1 MSAPEE
7 PGSEPIRIVIAEDE
21 AIIRLDLREI
31 LEEEGY
37 LVVGECGRGDEAVEL
52 VSTLRPDVAIL
63 DVKMPGMDGI
73 SAAQILSERRLCA
86 VVLLTAFSQRDLIQS
101 ASNAGVLAYLVKP
114 FQAEDLVPA
123 IEVAKR
129 SFEKLNSLVDG
140 SEALKQQLEDRK
152 RIDRAKAVLMNEF
165 EFNEAGA
172 FRYLQRQA
180 MDHRV
185 SSREIAE
192 RILDGSL
199 TPTLGQQ

>member
-172 FRYLQRQA
+172 FR
-180 MDHRV
+180 
-185 SSREIAE
+185 
-192 RILDGSL
+192 
-199 TPTLGQQ
+199 